1 MIKEEFEKFKN
12 HKSVKKWS
20 VDVFDKTKWSNGSW
34 FTLQRTLKKS
44 KEHKENGKLYKILME
59 DCKKYIFDEIFN
71 FFPEEIDEIDLWYK
85 KIITREYGLS
95 YLSIG
100 HRQKMVNILIKY
112 FLTYF
117 HTTKDTDI
125 EFCKRF
131 NRNISHIHIPLDNIV
146 LESIYKNDIYR
157 NKFQNRITKEGE
169 QHYLDSKPWSRIT
182 DYESYSNFQNTI
194 RNLSKSEGMSPIE
207 FEMKK
212 LWS

>member
-1 MIKEEFEKFKN
+1 M
-12 HKSVKKWS
+12 
-20 VDVFDKTKWSNGSW
+20 
-34 FTLQRTLKKS
+34 
-44 KEHKENGKLYKILME
+44 
-59 DCKKYIFDEIFN
+59 
-71 FFPEEIDEIDLWYK
+71 
-85 KIITREYGLS
+85 
-95 YLSIG
+95 SIG

-125 EFCKRF
+125 EFCKIF
-131 NRNISHIHIPLDNIV
+131 NRNISHIHIPIDNIV

-157 NKFQNRITKEGE
+157 NKFQNRITKKGK
-169 QHYLDSKPWSRIT
+169 QYYLDSKPWSRIT

>member
-12 HKSVKKWS
+12 HRSVKKWS
-20 VDVFDKTKWSNGSW
+20 VDVFDKTKWSTGSW
-34 FTLQRTLKKS
+34 FTLQRTLRKS
-44 KEHKENGKLYKILME
+44 KEHKENGKLYEKLRE

-125 EFCKRF
+125 EFCKIF
-131 NRNISHIHIPLDNIV
+131 NRNISHIHIPIDNIV
-146 LESIYKNDIYR
+146 LKSIYKIGTIKPMLSSSKKTTTIKISNSFNDLILFLFPIIR
-157 NKFQNRITKEGE
+157 KI
-169 QHYLDSKPWSRIT
+169 SK
-182 DYESYSNFQNTI
+182 N
-194 RNLSKSEGMSPIE
+194 
-207 FEMKK
+207 
-212 LWS
+212 

>member
-12 HKSVKKWS
+12 HRSVKKWS
-20 VDVFDKTKWSNGSW
+20 VDIFDKTKWSTGSW
-34 FTLQRTLKKS
+34 FTLQRTLRKS
-44 KEHKENGKLYKILME
+44 KEHKENGKLYEKLRE
-59 DCKKYIFDEIFN
+59 DCKKYIFDETFN

-131 NRNISHIHIPLDNIV
+131 NRNISHIHIPIDNIV
-146 LESIYKNDIYR
+146 LKSIYKNEIYR
-157 NKFQNRITKEGE
+157 NKFQNRITKKGE
-169 QHYLDSKPWSRIT
+169 QYYLDSKPWSRIT

-194 RNLSKSEGMSPIE
+194 RNLSKSEEMSPIE

>member
-1 MIKEEFEKFKN
+1 MIKDEFEKFKN
-12 HKSVKKWS
+12 HKSVKRWS
-20 VDVFDKTKWSNGSW
+20 VDVFDKTKWSTGSW
-34 FTLQRTLKKS
+34 STLQRTLRKS
-44 KEHKENGKLYKILME
+44 KDHKENKKLYEKLRE
-59 DCKKYIFDEIFN
+59 DCKEYIFDEIFN
-71 FFPEEIDEIDLWYK
+71 FFPDGIDKIDLWYK
-85 KIITREYGLS
+85 NIITRDYGLS

-131 NRNISHIHIPLDNIV
+131 NRNISHIHIPIDNIV

-157 NKFQNRITKEGE
+157 NKFQNRITKKGK

-182 DYESYSNFQNTI
+182 DYKSYSNFQNTI